1 MEMMQIVQVDQ
12 WFVFYKFVF
21 VGDKLWVWMDIYLVD
36 EWFGVDIVV
45 IRNFCINDD
54 GELVMEVYIMLMGQ
68 QGDGF
73 VRFKWDKEFGQVI
86 RIV

>member
-1 MEMMQIVQVDQ
+1 M
-12 WFVFYKFVF
+12 FYKFVF

-54 GELVMEVYIMLMGQ
+54 GELVMEVYIMLMG
-68 QGDGF
+68 
-73 VRFKWDKEFGQVI
+73 
-86 RIV
+86 